1 MKINN
6 HTMPE
11 HSTRRT
17 LRKRATA
24 VAIRA
29 ARPILLAAVGFGL
42 ILGGAGAANALPN
55 IPPGG
60 DTYQRQCAD
69 QVNQIRDAV
78 REYYDG
84 PRTPATL
91 QAAKDKIGPAAETY
105 NSMGCAQIWGPLRP
119 ASLPEPRRA
128 ASPVAVQGAE
138 NLN

>member
-60 DTYQRQCAD
+60 DTYQRGCAD

-78 REYYDG
+78 QEYYDG

-119 ASLPEPRRA
+119 APLPEPRRA
-128 ASPVAVQGAE
+128 VPRAGNVSSIA
-138 NLN
+138 